1 MKIAIIGA
9 GSWGTA
15 LAFIVSKNYNLTWWV
30 RREKLANQI
39 RFKKRNTKY
48 LAGCKLNTSKINIST
63 DLRSTIINS
72 ELIIVAIPSNY
83 IESVFNGYGNLLK
96 GKTILSTT
104 KGVIP
109 NLLIP
114 PKKFFNNIS
123 NNIQYGV
130 ISGPCHAEEI
140 AQKKISYLTI
150 STETPAINKAYNK
163 IFKTPFINVKTSSDV
178 LGSEYASIL
187 KNIYAIMVGISSGL
201 GYGDNFL
208 AVLITAC
215 TNEMKRLLFCLDPKE
230 RVISNSAYLGDLLV
244 TCYYIHSRD
253 RKLGTAIGKGY
264 SVENA
269 ISELTMVA
277 EGYSA
282 TASIYKIIKKLK
294 IQKEAPIVYNAYKV
308 LYLDKDPKKVI
319 KALTTLIS

>member
-215 TNEMKRLLFCLDPKE
+215 TNEMKRLLFYLDPKE
-230 RVISNSAYLGDLLV
+230 RVISKSAYLGDLLV
-244 TCYYIHSRD
+244 TCYSIHSRN
-253 RKLGTAIGKGY
+253 RKLGTAIGNGY

-319 KALTTLIS
+319 KALTNLIS